1 MVRKLPSVFVAADDA
16 DAVDC
21 ELRVSRAPRT
31 WLTHASRDDLG
42 RALDAIRERGG
53 GEVRW
58 WVTDPQDADTDAAA
72 ALGLDAERDLLQ
84 MFVPLPAEEPAPI
97 ALRTFVIGQD
107 EEAWVEVNNRAFAAH
122 PEQGGWT
129 PDVVT
134 QREAEP
140 WFDPEGF
147 LLHEDPESGRLAG
160 FVWTKVHRD
169 VDPPLGEIYVI
180 AVDPDFGGHK
190 LGRALTLAGLDW
202 MHRVRG
208 VDTGMLYV
216 DGANEPAVRLY
227 TSIGF
232 TIDHTDRAYAGRV

>member
-1 MVRKLPSVFVAADDA
+1 MRIT
-16 DAVDC
+16 
-21 ELRVSRAPRT
+21 RAPRT
-31 WLTHASRDDLG
+31 WLTYAARDVLP

-58 WVTDPQDADTDAAA
+58 WVSDPHDEDDAAA
-72 ALGLDAERDLLQ
+72 AAHGLAAERDLLQ
-84 MFVPLPAEEPAPI
+84 MRLPLPVDEPVPAIELRAFVP
-97 ALRTFVIGQD
+97 GQD
-107 EEAWVEVNNRAFAAH
+107 EDAWVEVNNRAFAGH

-129 PDVVT
+129 RDVVR
-134 QREAEP
+134 QREAEA

-147 LLHEDPESGRLAG
+147 LLHHDPGSRRLAG
-160 FVWTKVHRD
+160 FVWTKIHDDEQPRV
-169 VDPPLGEIYVI
+169 GEIYVI
-180 AVDPDFGGHK
+180 AVDPDFGGRK

-208 VDTGMLYV
+208 IDHGMLYV

-232 TIDHTDRAYAGRV
+232 TIDHMDRAYAGAVEPR